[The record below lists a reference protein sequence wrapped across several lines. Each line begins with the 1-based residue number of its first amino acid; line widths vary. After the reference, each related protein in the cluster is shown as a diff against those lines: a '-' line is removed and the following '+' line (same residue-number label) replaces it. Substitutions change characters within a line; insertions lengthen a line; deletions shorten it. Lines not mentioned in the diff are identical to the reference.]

1 MSAAAPL
8 LVVDATIAVKWLFD
22 DEDYV
27 ASAIDILTRF
37 ESGAIDLAAPDH
49 LQHEV
54 LNVVRT
60 GVRIQRI
67 TVGDAQE
74 LVSDFLDL
82 NVPTF
87 TGAVLF
93 RSGFELA
100 LRYDCAFY
108 DALYLAL
115 AEQANCPFV
124 HADRRLHNTLAGR
137 FKHEFWIEDYRPA

>member
-1 MSAAAPL
+1 MSALRPL

-22 DEDYV
+22 DEEHT
-27 ASAIDILTRF
+27 APALDILTRF
-37 ESGAIDLAAPDH
+37 EDGALDLIAPDH

-54 LNVVRT
+54 LNVIRT
-60 GVRIQRI
+60 GVRMQRI
-67 TVGDAQE
+67 SVGDSRG

-82 NVPTF
+82 SVPIV
-87 TGAVLF
+87 TGSFLF
-93 RSGFELA
+93 QSGFELA

-115 AEQANCPFV
+115 AAQADCLFV

-137 FKHEFWIEDYRPA
+137 FEHELWIEDYRPA